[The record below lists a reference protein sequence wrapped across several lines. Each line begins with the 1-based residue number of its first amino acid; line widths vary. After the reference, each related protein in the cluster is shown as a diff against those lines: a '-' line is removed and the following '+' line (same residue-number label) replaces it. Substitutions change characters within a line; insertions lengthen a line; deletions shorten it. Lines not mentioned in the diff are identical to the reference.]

1 VSWPRIVAAIPW
13 LNTLP
18 PALVARLD
26 LAELVV
32 PHGTAATI
40 RAEVEH
46 ALGVYVMTYRP
57 GPHVSGKLQ
66 LCQTL
71 EPAPLTAGQL
81 TTLRLAESRLDG
93 IVLCA
98 YARPLRIRPLPRL
111 ATADGRGD

>member
-1 VSWPRIVAAIPW
+1 MSWPRLVAAIPW

-26 LAELVV
+26 LAELAV
-32 PHGTAATI
+32 PHGTTATI

-46 ALGVYVMTYRP
+46 ALGAHVMTYRP
-57 GPHVSGKLQ
+57 GRHGRHVSGRLQ

-71 EPAPLTAGQL
+71 EPAPLTASQL
-81 TTLRLAESRLDG
+81 TTLRMAESRLDG

-98 YARPLRIRPLPRL
+98 YARPLRIRR
-111 ATADGRGD
+111 